1 MRHLILVLALL
12 SSTAG
17 LAIGISAA
25 TRPETCGNSNGQAYG
40 YGNGGQPPYTY
51 AWTGPSGYTANVDSI
66 TGLVGGSYTVVV
78 TDALGATATTT
89 VVVESLANLLDGSG
103 PTLAGAYPLTG
114 YWGGACAGLCN
125 GAGAFVD
132 HIVQGVAEPYTYSVP
147 GTYLGYNI
155 EPPGPV
161 YGGFCLGDW
170 IDYSFVDA
178 LGCTGTGSFMVYG
191 VDETWDPYVQEV
203 EGACTGGSIGSIS
216 GFSNSPID
224 QQMTLRLDGATV
236 EVLQV
241 WAHGPFTFA
250 DLAPGTYELET
261 SINATQC
268 LIYQQIEVPDLGPDC
283 GGLSGNSWYDVDGD
297 CMRDGNE
304 VGIPGSVLNIEPG
317 GYFALTNG
325 NGDYTLNLP
334 AGAYTLTQTNP
345 TLIPICPAT
354 QPVPFSIT
362 GAPVVQDLANGST
375 QPLDLGIQTGNTFAR
390 PGFATRLYATARNH
404 SPQPSGPVTV
414 TCTYDPALTFVGTTP
429 AATVNGN
436 TLTWEVPAFNSFGA
450 ASFNVDLVV
459 PVATPLGTEL
469 VSTWT
474 VSNTLP
480 DANAANDS
488 EVSLRTV
495 TGSYDPNVKEVR
507 TSSGTSETQYFL
519 GVDQYLDYTIH
530 FQNTGTDTAFTV
542 VVTDTLDAAL
552 DMASFQQGTTS
563 HPCTVDFLAGRVVRW
578 TFPNILLVDSTTNE
592 GGSHG
597 LTTFRIRLAEPI
609 VSGMLIPNAAD
620 IFFDFNPPIRTP
632 DAVIVTDVLTGLR
645 TPTDAAVHVVP
656 NPAHDRMSVVGAP
669 DAVRV
674 IVMAADGRRVLEHDL
689 RNGPTWSVSAL
700 PTGLY
705 TVQVVAASGAV
716 RSTRVVKQ

>member
-1 MRHLILVLALL
+1 MRHLILVLGLL

-17 LAIGISAA
+17 LAINVTAA

-51 AWTGPSGYTANVDSI
+51 AWTGPNGYTANVDSI

-114 YWGGACAGLCN
+114 YWGGACAGMCN
-125 GAGAFVD
+125 GAGAFID

-147 GTYLGYNI
+147 GTYLGFNT
-155 EPPGPV
+155 EAPGPV

-178 LGCTGTGSFMVYG
+178 LGCTGTGSFVMYG
-191 VDETWDPYVQEV
+191 VDETWDPYVQDV
-203 EGACTGGSIGSIS
+203 EGACTGGSIGSIT
-216 GFSNSPID
+216 GYSNSPMDSEMI
-224 QQMTLRLDGATV
+224 LRLDGATV

-345 TLIPICPAT
+345 TLIP
-354 QPVPFSIT
+354 S
-362 GAPVVQDLANGST
+362 
-375 QPLDLGIQTGNTFAR
+375 AR
-390 PGFATRLYATARNH
+390 PRN
-404 SPQPSGPVTV
+404 PCPS
-414 TCTYDPALTFVGTTP
+414 
-429 AATVNGN
+429 
-436 TLTWEVPAFNSFGA
+436 
-450 ASFNVDLVV
+450 AS
-459 PVATPLGTEL
+459 
-469 VSTWT
+469 
-474 VSNTLP
+474 
-480 DANAANDS
+480 
-488 EVSLRTV
+488 
-495 TGSYDPNVKEVR
+495 
-507 TSSGTSETQYFL
+507 
-519 GVDQYLDYTIH
+519 
-530 FQNTGTDTAFTV
+530 
-542 VVTDTLDAAL
+542 
-552 DMASFQQGTTS
+552 
-563 HPCTVDFLAGRVVRW
+563 
-578 TFPNILLVDSTTNE
+578 
-592 GGSHG
+592 
-597 LTTFRIRLAEPI
+597 
-609 VSGMLIPNAAD
+609 
-620 IFFDFNPPIRTP
+620 
-632 DAVIVTDVLTGLR
+632 
-645 TPTDAAVHVVP
+645 
-656 NPAHDRMSVVGAP
+656 PAHR
-669 DAVRV
+669 
-674 IVMAADGRRVLEHDL
+674 
-689 RNGPTWSVSAL
+689 
-700 PTGLY
+700 
-705 TVQVVAASGAV
+705 
-716 RSTRVVKQ
+716 